1 MSKNIAYVSDLYKS
15 FQSCQVS
22 TDISKND
29 TMHSTSPDPD
39 QYMLIGEDAINV
51 VIKSLVASGLVDVR
65 NVLDF
70 PCGHGRVLRH
80 LVKFFPNSNIVGCD
94 IDTDGVDY
102 CKDKFAITGRY
113 SNQEFDIEFENSFDL
128 IWCGSLL
135 THLPEKYFEKAI
147 DLMTRNLSDKGIVIA
162 TLHGRFSI
170 YLQHDLPQPIYMPMS
185 LFEQVEK
192 DYNKC
197 GFGYVEPYPQF
208 DNYGFAITSPSYV
221 MNSLT
226 KRDDIRIHHFQERGW
241 AGHQDV
247 VVFGKPTLYLPFSY

>member
-1 MSKNIAYVSDLYKS
+1 MTTNIAYVSDLYNAYL
-15 FQSCQVS
+15 SCQVS
-22 TDISKND
+22 TEMSEND
-29 TMHSTSPDPD
+29 TMYTTAPDPD
-39 QYMLIGEDAINV
+39 QYMLIGADAINLV
-51 VIKSLVASGLVDVR
+51 VKSLVASGLVDVR

-80 LVKFFPNSNIVGCD
+80 LVRFFPDSKIVGCD
-94 IDTDGVDY
+94 IDTDGVDF
-102 CKDKFAITGRY
+102 CKEKFSITGYY

-135 THLPEKYFEKAI
+135 THLPEKSFEKAI
-147 DLMTRNLSDKGIVIA
+147 DFMTRNLSDKGIVIA

-170 YLQHDLPQPIYMPMS
+170 FLQHNLPEPMYMSMS

-197 GFGYVEPYPQF
+197 GFGYAEPYLEF
-208 DNYGFAITSPSYV
+208 KNKDFGLALTSPSYV

-226 KRDDIRIHHFQERGW
+226 KRDDIRIHLFQERGW

-247 VVFGKPTLYLPFSY
+247 VVFGKPTVYLPF